1 MLGLLVQLLALRML
15 PGGRKPRRPGP
26 GRVRPVPRPLR
37 IPDRH
42 RGLDGRHRGHRA
54 AGRRARSR
62 GIPAGLPSFIP
73 QVASIPSLPRLDEH
87 LRWPAYATGLRRVFS
102 WRTHSFYPKV
112 RGRQARQ
119 VLGLGQGQAAVLAC
133 YGDDPLVE
141 AYWTVRRVRGLAAEL
156 ASQDWDLV
164 LAPNYSIYGDQPRAE
179 HLINMRR
186 SLIAAA
192 ELAEAGVPAVPNI
205 YWYRL
210 EDLRRWAAWA
220 GESAPPA
227 VAINAQTV
235 RTVGEWDSWMYPGLC
250 WLAENLP
257 AALPVIITGL
267 SRPDRV
273 AACAALFG
281 PRLTVISQ
289 CPYQYASRGAVMT
302 AAGRTDMRARPPDA
316 FAASVRYMQA
326 LLTRP
331 DQAATHAA
339 AARPRPAERPRD
351 EHLDGLR
358 GFPAVHL
365 VEVLP
370 VGRGDLEHPHR
381 GLGARPARQ
390 LGPGLPQVPGGELV
404 DNRGRDQLAGRGAL
418 RRPGRLGGPGPAQRP
433 RDELPDRLGGG
444 PSVDRAEF
452 PPVRVRDA
460 DRHRHHAVIHRHAH
474 RNTILD
480 NIV

>member
-1 MLGLLVQLLALRML
+1 MTVTALPL
-15 PGGRKPRRPGP
+15 PRTRPGAVPLPAAGCDCSSCAFYTGNPAAAEPVCSGCSSSCSHCGCSRAGASRGGPGP
-26 GRVRPVPRPLR
+26 GGCARCPVRCGSRTDIADWMADIGGTVR
-37 IPDRH
+37 
-42 RGLDGRHRGHRA
+42 LDGVRVPGVL
-54 AGRRARSR
+54 
-62 GIPAGLPSFIP
+62 PAGLPSFIP

-339 AARPRPAERPRD
+339 AARPRA
-351 EHLDGLR
+351 G
-358 GFPAVHL
+358 
-365 VEVLP
+365 
-370 VGRGDLEHPHR
+370 
-381 GLGARPARQ
+381 GAPTR
-390 LGPGLPQVPGGELV
+390 
-404 DNRGRDQLAGRGAL
+404 
-418 RRPGRLGGPGPAQRP
+418 
-433 RDELPDRLGGG
+433 
-444 PSVDRAEF
+444 
-452 PPVRVRDA
+452 
-460 DRHRHHAVIHRHAH
+460 
-474 RNTILD
+474 
-480 NIV
+480 